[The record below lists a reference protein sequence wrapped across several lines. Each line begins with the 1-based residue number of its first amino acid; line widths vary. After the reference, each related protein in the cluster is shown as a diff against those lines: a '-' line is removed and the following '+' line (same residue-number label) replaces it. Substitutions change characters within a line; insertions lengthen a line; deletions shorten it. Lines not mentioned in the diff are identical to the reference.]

1 MPTAP
6 NSIIINIYIFLE
18 HLSSYSRHIMNR
30 SMYSVQVVIGEG
42 GFGRVLSVMIGD
54 KAFAVK
60 EIDKV
65 TNCL

>member
-1 MPTAP
+1 
-6 NSIIINIYIFLE
+6 
-18 HLSSYSRHIMNR
+18 MNR

-65 TNCL
+65 TKCL

>member
-1 MPTAP
+1 
-6 NSIIINIYIFLE
+6 
-18 HLSSYSRHIMNR
+18 MNR

-42 GFGRVLSVMIGD
+42 GFGRVLSVAIGN

-65 TNCL
+65 TNCF